1 MKFNREHKTRIQGIF
16 EEKTGAVVRSER
28 KVSTQNPF
36 RRHFALMLALVL
48 VFCFTT
54 GGLAVSRFSSLEE
67 DDLALAAVYEGDGI
81 VQITVKNRSDKDL
94 DFEEQLKVMQWNTSK
109 EVEPTEDGDVI
120 FLGTSIPAGETGTM
134 TINLSLAY
142 DIQRLETPLENGDH
156 YYLVLTNNGF
166 LLGQDWHCSVN
177 FSGNRQTG
185 ERTAAESETSGG
197 AEISG
202 SAELSGSVKAETK
215 IDPAVL

>member
-1 MKFNREHKTRIQGIF
+1 MNFNRKHKTRIQGIF
-16 EEKTGAVVRSER
+16 EEKTGVAFRSKR
-28 KVSTQNPF
+28 KVSAQNPG
-36 RRHFALMLALVL
+36 RRRFSLVLALIL
-48 VFCFTT
+48 VCCFTT

-81 VQITVKNRSDKDL
+81 VQITVENRSDKDL

-142 DIQRLETPLENGDH
+142 DMQLLEKPLENGDH

-166 LLGQDWHCSVN
+166 LLGQDWHCSVD
-177 FSGNRQTG
+177 FSGNRQAG
-185 ERTAAESETSGG
+185 ESTAAESE
-197 AEISG
+197 
-202 SAELSGSVKAETK
+202 LK
-215 IDPAVL
+215 

>member
-16 EEKTGAVVRSER
+16 EEKTGTALRSGR
-28 KVSTQNPF
+28 KTSAQNLF
-36 RRHFALMLALVL
+36 HRRFALMLALVL
-48 VFCFTT
+48 VCCFTT

-67 DDLALAAVYEGDGI
+67 DDLALVAVYEGDGI
-81 VQITVKNRSDKDL
+81 VQITVQNRSDKDL

-109 EVEPTEDGDVI
+109 EVEPKEDGDVI

-142 DIQRLETPLENGDH
+142 DVKLLETPLEKGDH

-166 LLGQDWHCSVN
+166 LLGQDWHCSVD
-177 FSGNRQTG
+177 FCGNCLTG
-185 ERTAAESETSGG
+185 EDAA
-197 AEISG
+197 A
-202 SAELSGSVKAETK
+202 
-215 IDPAVL
+215 